1 LWIGANCAGADPI
14 GVEAFS
20 GGSGCACA
28 AREMCER
35 ELLYGGGA
43 CGGDESRGNKTVR
56 ECCRQ

>member
-1 LWIGANCAGADPI
+1 
-14 GVEAFS
+14 
-20 GGSGCACA
+20 
-28 AREMCER
+28 MCER